1 MLLGRLLL
9 LLLLR
14 HPHLGLPLLH
24 AHTLLGHAH
33 LGPLHASELLLEAL
47 LRYAAHLGLL
57 VAPNHALLGH
67 ALRGVL
73 LLLL

>member
-1 MLLGRLLL
+1 MPIWGC
-9 LLLLR
+9 
-14 HPHLGLPLLH
+14 PCCMPIIP
-24 AHTLLGHAH
+24 AAHAH